1 MPEGDSLV
9 RAAHR
14 LRPVLAGRVLTHAD
28 LRVPQHATARLVGWT
43 VAEVEPRGKWLLMR
57 LTPPADRP
65 DARPLTLVSHLKMEG
80 RWLVTDLDARWGAPG
95 WQVRC
100 VLETAEHRVLGAQL
114 GRLDLVPTAEED
126 RLLGHLGPDLLD
138 PAWDDPARAE
148 ELLAEGVRRLTARPE
163 RPVGLALLDQR
174 TTCGIG
180 NIYRCESLLLA
191 GLDPHRPV
199 GAVPDVP
206 GLLTIARDLLRANVP
221 PSAPYTGWA
230 RTTTG
235 VKGNRERPYGIEV
248 LVPDRGFPGGLPRP
262 IGTGAADGGADVDA
276 AAPDAVTRDPSDA
289 HGRASTSGAGPRRPG
304 DAPRP
309 RGPHYWVY
317 GHRTTPCLRC
327 GGPVTFEEYGSPED
341 DERQLWW
348 CRTCQR

>member
-28 LRVPQHATARLVGWT
+28 LRVPQLATARLTGWT
-43 VAEVEPRGKWLLMR
+43 VSEVEPRGKWLLMR

-65 DARPLTLVSHLKMEG
+65 DAAPHTLVSHLKMEG
-80 RWLVTDLDARWGAPG
+80 RWMVTGRDARWPAPG
-95 WQVRC
+95 WQVRA
-100 VLETAEHRVLGAQL
+100 VLETAEHRAVGAQL
-114 GRLDLVPTAEED
+114 GRLELVPTAEED

-138 PAWDDPARAE
+138 PAWDDPARGA

-199 GAVPDVP
+199 GAVPDVS
-206 GLLTIARDLLRANVP
+206 GLLTLARDLLRANVP
-221 PSAPYTGWA
+221 PSAPFIGWP

-235 VKGNRERPYGIEV
+235 VRPDPSGPYGLRVVVE
-248 LVPDRGFPGGLPRP
+248 DRGFPGGLP
-262 IGTGAADGGADVDA
+262 GGPVPDDA
-276 AAPDAVTRDPSDA
+276 PHASAT
-289 HGRASTSGAGPRRPG
+289 STSGAGLGRRA
-304 DAPRP
+304 DLP

-317 GHRTTPCLRC
+317 GHRTTPCGRC